1 MFLRVDNQVYKLC
14 AHFEG
19 LFLREYKKLAPT
31 LTTVTSSSA
40 FSSSA
45 LSPRDACAGTRTD
58 GEPFPLQSLH
68 SVGPKCL
75 GDGDLEFCMLAEWP
89 G

>member
-19 LFLREYKKLAPT
+19 FFLYEYKKLAPT
-31 LTTVTSSSA
+31 LTKVTSSSA

-45 LSPRDACAGTRTD
+45 LSSRDAGTRTD
-58 GEPFPLQSLH
+58 GEPFPLQSLR

-75 GDGDLEFCMLAEWP
+75 DDGDLVFCMLAEWP

>member
-1 MFLRVDNQVYKLC
+1 MCEYRKL
-14 AHFEG
+14 G
-19 LFLREYKKLAPT
+19 PR
-31 LTTVTSSSA
+31 LTKVTSSSA

-45 LSPRDACAGTRTD
+45 SSKDACAGTRTD

-75 GDGDLEFCMLAEWP
+75 SDGDLELCMLAGWP
-89 G
+89 R